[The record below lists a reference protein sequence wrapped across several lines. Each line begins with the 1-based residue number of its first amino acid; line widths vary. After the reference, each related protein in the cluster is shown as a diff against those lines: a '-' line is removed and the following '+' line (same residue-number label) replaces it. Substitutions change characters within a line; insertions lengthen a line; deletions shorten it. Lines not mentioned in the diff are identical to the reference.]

1 MIALI
6 GAILVTSLLG
16 SLHCAGMCGA
26 FLAMAV
32 TPDEKQRTPGWS
44 LAAAYNLGR
53 LATYTLLG
61 ALAGAVGKAFSLA
74 GDLVG
79 IQRGAAALA
88 GGVMV
93 LFGVAAVL
101 RALGVRLPPMP
112 LPARWKHF
120 VASLY
125 ARAARLA
132 PVTRAAVIGLLT
144 TLLPCGFLYM
154 FVIAAAGTGDPL
166 AGSLAMAVFWLGTL
180 PVMASLGLGLQKL
193 TGPMRRHLPLATAG
207 LLVAV
212 GLLTL
217 TGRLS
222 RIAPTHLA
230 SSMAS
235 GNATDPILC
244 HGPAELTPTNAE
256 PHP

>member
-1 MIALI
+1 MWALI

-16 SLHCAGMCGA
+16 SIHCAGMCGA

-32 TPDEKQRTPGWS
+32 TPDEKQRTPGWT

-53 LATYTLLG
+53 LATYAMLG
-61 ALAGAVGKAFSLA
+61 ALAGAVGRAFSVA

-88 GGVMV
+88 GGVMI
-93 LFGVAAVL
+93 LFGVSAVL
-101 RALGVRLPPMP
+101 RALGVRVPAMP
-112 LPARWKHF
+112 LPAGWKNM
-120 VASLY
+120 VAALY
-125 ARAARLA
+125 SRAARLG
-132 PVTRAAVIGLLT
+132 PVARAGAIGLLT

-154 FVIAAAGTGDPL
+154 FVVAAAGTGDPL
-166 AGSLAMAVFWLGTL
+166 VGALAMAVFWLGTL

-217 TGRLS
+217 TGRLD

-230 SSMAS
+230 TSSA
-235 GNATDPILC
+235 AEPILC
-244 HGPAELTPTNAE
+244 HGPSE
-256 PHP
+256 PASQAPEARP